1 MQGEWTMKEIATV
14 SRTKEIMEMFDLHT
28 KKVFGQNFITEPG
41 IVRKIAEACNLTEN
55 SVAIEIGPG
64 IGALSEQL
72 AMRGGKVVAYEIDE
86 RLKEVL
92 PYSMGEYSNFEV
104 RFQDFLSVDVKEVV
118 DELSKEYSD
127 VIVAANLPYYITTP
141 LLFKIFESNA
151 PINRIVVMMQKE
163 VADRFAA
170 SPNSKDY
177 NALSI
182 ITQYLYEVKQVMK
195 VPRSVFE
202 PKPNVDSAVVEF
214 KRRESI
220 VEVQNRQAFFDLVK
234 GCFDQRRKTM
244 LNNYG
249 KFLGNKELASIQL
262 EKAGIEAT
270 RRAESL
276 SLENFL
282 RLYEIYE
289 ENRLCK

>member
-1 MQGEWTMKEIATV
+1 MKEIATV
-14 SRTKEIMEMFDLHT
+14 SRTKEIMEKFDLHT
-28 KKVFGQNFITEPG
+28 KKVFGQNFLTEPS
-41 IVRKIAEACNLTEN
+41 IVRKIAEACNLGEQ

-72 AMRGGKVVAYEIDE
+72 ALRAGKVVAFEIDE

-92 PYSMGEYSNFEV
+92 AYSMQEYTNFEV
-104 RFQDFLSVDVKEVV
+104 RFQDFLSINVKEVV
-118 DELSKEYSD
+118 DELHKEHQD
-127 VIVAANLPYYITTP
+127 VLVAANLPYYITTP
-141 LLFKIFESNA
+141 LLFHIFESGA
-151 PINRIVVMMQKE
+151 EINRIVVMMQKE
-163 VADRFAA
+163 VADRFSAC
-170 SPNSKDY
+170 PNSKDY

-182 ITQYLYEVKQVMK
+182 ITQYLYEVRQVMK

-214 KRRESI
+214 KKREQI
-220 VEVQNRQAFFDLVK
+220 AEVKNREAFFSVVK
-234 GCFDQRRKTM
+234 ACFDQRRKTM

-249 KFLGNKELASIQL
+249 KFLGNKEEAARQL
-262 EKAGIEAT
+262 EKAGIETT

-276 SLENFL
+276 TLADFL

-289 ENRLCK
+289 EAR